1 MNSTHSKIQEP
12 QSATTSQT
20 SIGQS
25 LIDRFSAFTRTSK
38 NSKPSYYEARK
49 RAIRIIESCRT
60 MEQLEVAERYAELS
74 GLKGDGV
81 TEAHC
86 MNKYY
91 NLNEQ

>member
-1 MNSTHSKIQEP
+1 MNSTRSKIQEP

-25 LIDRFSAFTRTSK
+25 LIERFQTFTRTSK
-38 NSKPSYYEARK
+38 NCKPSYLEARK
-49 RAIRIIESCRT
+49 RAIRVIESCQT

-81 TEAHC
+81 TEGRSL
-86 MNKYY
+86 MKY
-91 NLNEQ
+91 LIIEGV